1 MGSRTK
7 IINKFMK
14 VTLNI
19 SERIFALGI
28 LNGFKGKME
37 TMVTI
42 LKDIQ
47 GVSLTP
53 EDRTKCEWKEQK
65 NSEGVLQSVTWND
78 EKDSGKELEFQS
90 PTLDYI
96 LETIED
102 RNKKGDFSFQDKA
115 VISLKE
121 KLTK

>member
-1 MGSRTK
+1 
-7 IINKFMK
+7 MK